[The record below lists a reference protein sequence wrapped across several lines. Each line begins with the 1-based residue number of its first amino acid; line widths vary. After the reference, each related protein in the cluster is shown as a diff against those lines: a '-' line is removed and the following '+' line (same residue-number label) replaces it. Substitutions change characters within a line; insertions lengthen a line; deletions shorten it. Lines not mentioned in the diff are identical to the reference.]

1 MAATFAL
8 SRWFQAD
15 DATTAKEV
23 AVLPG
28 HEAEVNSAAF
38 SPDSSRIVTASGDQT
53 ARIWDA
59 ATGAEIAVLR
69 GHEDQVFAAAFSS
82 SGAQIVTASAD
93 QTARIWDAAGKQLAI
108 LRGHQDQVQSAAF
121 SPDGLHHLA
130 RLRSAPNL
138 VKALRGRSPAPWHRC
153 RTAS

>member
-93 QTARIWDAAGKQLAI
+93 QTARIWDAAGKTARDLA
-108 LRGHQDQVQSAAF
+108 RAPGSSAVGRF

-130 RLRSAPNL
+130 RLPRPQSCQSS
-138 VKALRGRSPAPWHRC
+138 RGRSPAPWHRC